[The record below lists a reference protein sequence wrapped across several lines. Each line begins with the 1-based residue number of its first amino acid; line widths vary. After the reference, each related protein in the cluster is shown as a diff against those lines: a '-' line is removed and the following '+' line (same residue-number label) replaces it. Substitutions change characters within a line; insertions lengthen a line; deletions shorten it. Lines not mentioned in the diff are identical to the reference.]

1 MYLGEDTSLSLDLSS
16 CHDQP
21 SQSLDVI
28 NSQSAVNYSVCLH
41 GGTCTSTVS
50 HLSEEHSNCN
60 CPEKFG
66 GAHCEIPLPDPDAV
80 SEVCNEDCSGPEC
93 LVCKNGGICD
103 ELTFLLKGL
112 ETCRCPEGYSG
123 ESCEIGEA
131 STSIEDNEDSS
142 STHVEMDAIYA
153 VVGVFVSLG
162 VLAACIVKF
171 SKPRSRLSYAAEYD
185 LNPDG
190 SSLRQRVTRDSLTE
204 SEISFVLG
212 SSKSITV
219 VEHNSNAVMTGEE
232 SFHPSDDR
240 EII

>member
-1 MYLGEDTSLSLDLSS
+1 
-16 CHDQP
+16 
-21 SQSLDVI
+21 
-28 NSQSAVNYSVCLH
+28 
-41 GGTCTSTVS
+41 
-50 HLSEEHSNCN
+50 
-60 CPEKFG
+60 
-66 GAHCEIPLPDPDAV
+66 LPDPDAV

-162 VLAACIVKF
+162 VLAACVVKF